1 MSVVGLMSL
10 SPLQCYILK
19 QAAGSPQG
27 TLRRQVIVHFYDSVA
42 RKPKP
47 RDLSTII
54 ARSVERLI
62 AKELVVGFGR
72 KTAQKWFFDRV
83 RLTPKG
89 RGAARKLLGVQQAL
103 PLKVKNQNVIGKK
116 TS

>member
-1 MSVVGLMSL
+1 MSL